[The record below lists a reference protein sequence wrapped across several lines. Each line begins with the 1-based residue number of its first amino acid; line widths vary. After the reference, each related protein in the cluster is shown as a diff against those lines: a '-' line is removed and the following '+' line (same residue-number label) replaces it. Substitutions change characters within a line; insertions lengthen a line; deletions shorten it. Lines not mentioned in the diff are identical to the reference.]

1 MSATPVP
8 ARAVAVSRADGAA
21 RAVVRAGVDVPS
33 LAAPL
38 LAVAALTLG
47 AALQLSDGHFTPVAF
62 PWLTVALIAS
72 LLAVAVPVLPRL
84 VVADRALAALLG
96 LGCLLQIAAFAMKP
110 PGIYLAAAWPRDRAP
125 FFGGLLVAALLVALG
140 WWSPRPL
147 RRWWFPALL
156 LVHFLLGVWVLRQS
170 LAPPIDVFIF
180 QQDSSAALL
189 HGENPYGLTFP
200 DIYGSKPY
208 YGPGMVVAGRLNF
221 GFPYPP
227 LSLFLA
233 LPGYLLAG
241 DYRFSQLL
249 ALTLTGVFLALLRPD
264 RIGALVAA
272 LLLFSPR
279 VFFVLE
285 QGWTEPFAI
294 LLLAATVACARR
306 WPRALPLGLGL
317 LLAIKQTMIFIPLL
331 AFLLVG
337 GLGGWRDWLRLHW
350 RAGLVA
356 LIVTVPLALGEL
368 RGFVTA
374 VITLQLY
381 QPQRSDA
388 LSYVAAL
395 ARAGLPAPT
404 WLAFVA
410 IVPVLALAFWRGARG
425 PAGFAAAVGALYLVF
440 FVLNKQAFCNYYFF
454 ALGALCCGIAATQ
467 PVASPVVPSRHQSS
481 ATKPGT
487 VTRS

>member
-1 MSATPVP
+1 MSASPVP
-8 ARAVAVSRADGAA
+8 ARAVAVVRADG
-21 RAVVRAGVDVPS
+21 DTPS

-47 AALQLSDGHFTPVAF
+47 VALQLSDGHFAPEAF
-62 PWLTVALIAS
+62 PWLTIALILS
-72 LLAVAVPVLPRL
+72 LLAVAAPLLPRPT
-84 VVADRALAALLG
+84 VSTRALAALLG
-96 LGCLLQIAAFAMKP
+96 AGGLLQIAALLMKP
-110 PGIYLAAAWPRDRAP
+110 PGKYLTAAWPRDYAP
-125 FFGGLLVAALLVALG
+125 FFGGLLLAALLIGIG
-140 WWSPRPL
+140 WWSPRPV

-156 LVHFLLGVWVLRQS
+156 LVHFLLGVWVIRQS
-170 LAPPIDVFIF
+170 PAPPIDVFIF
-180 QQDSSAALL
+180 QQDSAAALL
-189 HGENPYGLTFP
+189 RGDNPYGLTFP
-200 DIYGSKPY
+200 DIYGSAPY
-208 YGPGMVVAGRLNF
+208 YGPGMVTAGRLNF

-241 DYRFSQLL
+241 DYRFSQLVALIL
-249 ALTLTGVFLALLRPD
+249 AGVFLALMRPD
-264 RIGALVAA
+264 RIGALAAA

-279 VFFVLE
+279 VFFVVE

-294 LLLAATVACARR
+294 LLLAAMVACARR
-306 WPRALPLGLGL
+306 WPRALPLALGL
-317 LLAIKQTMIFIPLL
+317 LLAVKQTMVFIPLL

-337 GLGGWRDWLRLHW
+337 GMGGWRDWLRLHR

-356 LIVTVPLALGEL
+356 LIVTLPLALGEL
-368 RGFVTA
+368 RGFITA

-395 ARAGLPAPT
+395 VRAGLPAPT

-410 IVPVLALAFWRGARG
+410 IVPVLALALRRGARG
-425 PAGFAAAVGALYLVF
+425 PAGFAAAVGVLYLVF

-454 ALGALCCGIAATQ
+454 ALGALCCGIAAMQ
-467 PVASPVVPSRHQSS
+467 PVASAVVPSRHQSS
-481 ATKPGT
+481 ATKPG
-487 VTRS
+487 VVIRS